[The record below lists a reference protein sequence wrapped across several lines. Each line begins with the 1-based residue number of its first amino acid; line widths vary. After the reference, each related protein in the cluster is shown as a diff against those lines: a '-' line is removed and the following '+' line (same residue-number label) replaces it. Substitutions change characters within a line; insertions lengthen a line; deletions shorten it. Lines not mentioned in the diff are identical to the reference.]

1 MTALRYFDITVL
13 VAVGPFVALAGLPVI
28 GYAFVAAAWLLTRA
42 LAEYLD
48 HRAVASGADLRSRL
62 RSHFA
67 GMMTRVWIV
76 AAAVVVA
83 RYVGD
88 RDDGVM
94 GAALALALFTVYLGA
109 SAFSRQFERNI
120 VRP

>member
-1 MTALRYFDITVL
+1 MIAVKYLDVTVL
-13 VAVGPFVALAGLPVI
+13 IALGPFAALAELPFT

-42 LAEYLD
+42 LSEYLD
-48 HRAVASGADLRSRL
+48 HRAEVRGELRTRL
-62 RSHFA
+62 SMHFA
-67 GMMTRVWIV
+67 GMMARVWIV
-76 AAAVVVA
+76 VAAVVAA

-94 GAALALALFTVYLGA
+94 AAVVALVLFTVYLGA
-109 SAFSRQFERNI
+109 SNIARQLERNV

>member
-1 MTALRYFDITVL
+1 MIAVKYLDVTVL
-13 VAVGPFVALAGLPVI
+13 IALGPFVALAGLPLG

-42 LAEYLD
+42 ISEYLD
-48 HRAVASGADLRSRL
+48 LRAKKLGGELRTRL
-62 RSHFA
+62 SLQFA
-67 GMMTRVWIV
+67 GMMARVWIV
-76 AAAVVVA
+76 TAAVIAA

-94 GAALALALFTVYLGA
+94 AAVVALVLFTIYLGA
-109 SAFSRQFERNI
+109 SSIARQLERNV

>member
-1 MTALRYFDITVL
+1 MIAVKYLDVTVL
-13 VAVGPFVALAGLPVI
+13 IALGPFVALAGLPLV

-42 LAEYLD
+42 ISEYLD
-48 HRAVASGADLRSRL
+48 LRARKQGGELRTRL
-62 RSHFA
+62 SLHFA
-67 GMMTRVWIV
+67 GMMARVWIV
-76 AAAVVVA
+76 TAAVIAA

-94 GAALALALFTVYLGA
+94 AAVVALVLFTIYLGA
-109 SAFSRQFERNI
+109 SSIARQLERNV